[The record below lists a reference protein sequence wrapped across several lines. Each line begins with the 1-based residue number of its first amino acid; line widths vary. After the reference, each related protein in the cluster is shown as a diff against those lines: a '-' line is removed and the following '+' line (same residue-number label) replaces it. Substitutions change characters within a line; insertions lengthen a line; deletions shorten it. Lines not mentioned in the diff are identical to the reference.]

1 MKTDSTFSQRW
12 IQAGVLVGFWT
23 LIACIYITSSTVIY
37 LTVGGEQPY
46 TPTRALWT
54 LLGWYTWIPST
65 LIVLALVRRFPL
77 DRESVLPNTLLH
89 LVAAPCV
96 SLFASLLFTGMR
108 GLQMWVQG
116 DLLAGWFSETL
127 SRVFFSS
134 VTLDSVIYIT
144 ILIGVHAFEYYRKF
158 RERELRA
165 SQLEAELAE
174 ARLHALRLQLQPH
187 FLFNTFHTIA
197 MLVRQQRDEEAVDTI
212 AVLSDFLRYVLDN
225 TGAQEVSLQQ
235 ELGFLES
242 YLAIERIRFKD
253 RLDVQMNIAP
263 EALQACVPNLI
274 LQPLVENA
282 IRHGI
287 EPAHRPG
294 RIEVVARRE
303 GDQLRLRVQDN
314 GVGLPEDWHLDEQR
328 GVGLAN
334 TKTRLARLYGKNHLL
349 EFSNAPDT
357 GGLMVTIVIPYH
369 AEPTQPVAQPDATAP
384 LSAEPVE

>member
-1 MKTDSTFSQRW
+1 MNYRTLWDRRW
-12 IQAGVLVGFWT
+12 TQAGLLIGFWT
-23 LIACIYITSSTVIY
+23 LIGLIYITSSTLID
-37 LTVGGEQPY
+37 LTVGSDQPY
-46 TPTRALWT
+46 TLERAVWT

-65 LIVLALVRRFPL
+65 LIVLAFVRRFPL
-77 DRESVLPNTLLH
+77 DRDRLFPNVLLH
-89 LVAAPCV
+89 LLAAPLV

-108 GLQMWVQG
+108 GVRLWIDGELLTGWMG
-116 DLLAGWFSETL
+116 DTL
-127 SRVFFSS
+127 SRVFLSS

-165 SQLEAELAE
+165 SRLEAELAE

-197 MLVRQQRDEEAVDTI
+197 MLIRQQRDDEAVDTI

-225 TGAQEVSLQQ
+225 TGAQEVSLKQ

-253 RLDVQMNIAP
+253 WLQVNVDVDDR
-263 EALQACVPNLI
+263 ALPACVPNLI

-287 EPAHRPG
+287 EPTHRPG
-294 RIEVVARRE
+294 RIDVVARRE

-314 GVGLPEDWHLDEQR
+314 GVGVPDDWSLDGQQ

-334 TKTRLARLYGKNHLL
+334 TQARLRRLYGPNHHL
-349 EFSNAPDT
+349 EFSHAPS
-357 GGLMVTIVIPYH
+357 GGLMVTIVIPFR
-369 AEPTQPVAQPDATAP
+369 AEAQPPDRDRALARLLPDPT
-384 LSAEPVE
+384 

>member
-1 MKTDSTFSQRW
+1 MKTDSTLSRRW
-12 IQAGVLVGFWT
+12 VQAGVLVGFWT
-23 LIACIYITSSTVIY
+23 LIAGIYITSGTVIY

-46 TPTRALWT
+46 TLERALWT

-96 SLFASLLFTGMR
+96 SLFASLLYTGMR
-108 GLQMWVQG
+108 GLQMGLQG
-116 DLLAGWFSETL
+116 NVEAGWFSETL
-127 SRVFFSS
+127 ARVFLSS

-144 ILIGVHAFEYYRKF
+144 ILIAVHAFEYYRKF

-165 SQLEAELAE
+165 SQLEAELTE

-212 AVLSDFLRYVLDN
+212 AILSEFLRYVLDN
-225 TGAQEVSLQQ
+225 TGAQEVRLQE

-253 RLDVQMNIAP
+253 RLDVQMNIDP
-263 EALQACVPNLI
+263 EALQAYVPTLI

-287 EPAHRPG
+287 DPGHRPG

-303 GDQLRLRVQDN
+303 GHQLRLRVQDN
-314 GVGLPEDWHLDEQR
+314 GVGLPDDWQLEKQN

-334 TKTRLARLYGKNHLL
+334 TKTRLTRLYGHDHLL
-349 EFSNAPDT
+349 EFSNTPGSD
-357 GGLMVTIVIPYH
+357 GLMVTIVIPFH
-369 AEPTQPVAQPDATAP
+369 AEPTQPVASPDMAAVRP
-384 LSAEPVE
+384 AVSVK